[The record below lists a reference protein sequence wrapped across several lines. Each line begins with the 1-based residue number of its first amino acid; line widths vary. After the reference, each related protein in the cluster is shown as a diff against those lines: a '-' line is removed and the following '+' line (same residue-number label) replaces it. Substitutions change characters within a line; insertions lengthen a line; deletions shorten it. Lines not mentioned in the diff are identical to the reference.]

1 MGPCQTIPR
10 FGEKQQGGVKGL
22 AAVPN
27 HSHLTP
33 NSKNLEAERGSGGSE
48 LFRHIGAGR
57 RAGKK

>member
-33 NSKNLEAERGSGGSE
+33 NSKNLEAEGGVGG
-48 LFRHIGAGR
+48 L
-57 RAGKK
+57 